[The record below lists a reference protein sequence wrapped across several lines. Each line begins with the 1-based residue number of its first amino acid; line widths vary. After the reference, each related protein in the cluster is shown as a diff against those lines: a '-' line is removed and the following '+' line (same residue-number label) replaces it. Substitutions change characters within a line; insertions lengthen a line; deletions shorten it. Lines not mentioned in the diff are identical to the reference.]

1 MLDKIKNYFK
11 SITLTKTME
20 NRIRRIVELT
30 TFVAGV
36 LLIVVSTV
44 KILVF
49 SGTFMGNMIEFTVGL
64 IAIQIAYKGLIE
76 DLPRVGALVLSVD
89 SGNNI

>member
-1 MLDKIKNYFK
+1 MLDKIKNFF
-11 SITLTKTME
+11 SFTFTKTME

-30 TFVAGV
+30 TFGAGV

-49 SGTFMGNMIEFTVGL
+49 SGTFMGNMIEFTAGL
-64 IAIQIAYKGLIE
+64 IAIQIAYKGLVE
-76 DLPRVGALVLSVD
+76 DLPRTGALVSKRRFWE
-89 SGNNI
+89 

>member
-76 DLPRVGALVLSVD
+76 DLPRVGALVSKRRFWE
-89 SGNNI
+89 